1 MRSAINPNERKGQNM
16 AAVTVLGLDEAPKGI
31 KKDITI
37 ILAVSFSAAALY
49 LTLGRTIMDN
59 GRDLSRPLLFRFLPV
74 FLIQFGMSCLG
85 VIMVLWKNKEKLSEH
100 GLVRKNS
107 LQSLIGCLIV
117 SVPTVVFLFATN
129 DIHGFLPFQGMF
141 LTKEILHAP
150 LPFNVMGYC
159 LIALTWGLGEG
170 LFYVVL
176 ADKVNMIHKPTA
188 FWNAGAFIGAVISIA
203 IHGMIGFDILS
214 LCEALATFILMYGSL
229 VIRQKTGNAWGNI
242 LIFFVIWNSL

>member
-1 MRSAINPNERKGQNM
+1 
-16 AAVTVLGLDEAPKGI
+16 
-31 KKDITI
+31 
-37 ILAVSFSAAALY
+37 
-49 LTLGRTIMDN
+49 
-59 GRDLSRPLLFRFLPV
+59 
-74 FLIQFGMSCLG
+74 
-85 VIMVLWKNKEKLSEH
+85 MVLWKNKEKLSEH